1 MPGSSATTP
10 SLDTFPAT
18 TEENLQRRRTNRGF
32 TLVEL
37 MVSMAVT
44 LIVLGTALTVFKK
57 SMDAA
62 TTVTPAWKSGPTT
75 INPDPEDGVTL
86 VYVDASLDNWKASS
100 TTTISAAGDQVTM
113 PPGTTPAV
121 TDPAYGPKVG
131 DLMLLR
137 NVNGTAVGVVTAP
150 PGGST
155 VQFSAGDPLQ
165 MNGGIAG
172 LANPGSNPAA
182 YPATTVNRLLM

>member
-44 LIVLGTALTVFKK
+44 LIVLGNELTVFKK

-62 TTVTPAWKSGPTT
+62 TTVSEKAEMQANARAAINGIVRDLSQAGSGGMPCVGITG
-75 INPDPEDGVTL
+75 IPV
-86 VYVDASLDNWKASS
+86 ASLFEHD
-100 TTTISAAGDQVTM
+100 T
-113 PPGTTPAV
+113 
-121 TDPAYGPKVG
+121 
-131 DLMLLR
+131 
-137 NVNGTAVGVVTAP
+137 NGNA
-150 PGGST
+150 
-155 VQFSAGDPLQ
+155 
-165 MNGGIAG
+165 
-172 LANPGSNPAA
+172 
-182 YPATTVNRLLM
+182 R